1 MMGRLKL
8 IVLTALA
15 PVVLGAS
22 GCQPAD
28 DSDLMSPE
36 NDINVTSPSPLP
48 GGALRTDI

>member
-1 MMGRLKL
+1 MGRLRL

-15 PVVLGAS
+15 ALVLGVS

-36 NDINVTSPSPLP
+36 NDIIVTSPSPAAP
-48 GGALRTDI
+48 